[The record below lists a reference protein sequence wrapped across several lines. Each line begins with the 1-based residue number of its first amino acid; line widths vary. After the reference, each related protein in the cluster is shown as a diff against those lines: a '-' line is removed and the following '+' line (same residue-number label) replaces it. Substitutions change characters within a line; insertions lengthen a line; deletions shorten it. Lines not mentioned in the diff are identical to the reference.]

1 MEDRIDEFS
10 HKALA
15 LMTEPRYHNPAI
27 KQLTD
32 QQVRFSPVP
41 VRMEQIERA
50 EEFLVEIQPRELYH
64 YPELTEQLTKYRSDK
79 YPDLEISGDDL
90 MHDLRCFIE
99 DLSKSANLVLEKSPE
114 PVLTVRDISER
125 FNVSTKT
132 VRRWRDRG
140 LANRLYQSGKRLRV
154 GFPES
159 VVDRFVEARGE
170 RIDRS
175 SQFTQLSES
184 DREFIIHRARRLAR
198 HGASLTEVAG
208 RLAKKTGRAQ
218 ETIRYTIKQF
228 DERYPE
234 SAVYPERRKTITD
247 EDRREIFRA
256 VRNGGSVSHLA
267 RRYGRT
273 RSSIYRIATEFRVK
287 SLLDQAIEFMPSGE
301 FSEPDA
307 DEQILNADFELDLPD
322 HSDLDPS
329 SEIPPYLADLYV
341 TPLLTREQEQ
351 FLFRKMNYLRFKAA
365 QLRDALPSS
374 RQKSADM
381 GRLEELLEESLAV
394 KNILIRCN
402 LRLVVSIARKHRKP
416 TSNFFEM
423 VSDGNMVLIRAIEKF
438 DYSRGNKFS
447 TYATWAVM
455 RSYARSIPAEGVQQD
470 RFRTGSEDVLS
481 DEADDRS
488 TIHEDERRANRQ
500 LETIESILD
509 QLTEREQE
517 AISLRFAL
525 QSQRKPMTLEQI
537 GERLGVSRE
546 RTRQIINTGL
556 EKLRAIADETG
567 MDLQAE

>member
-1 MEDRIDEFS
+1 MPEI
-10 HKALA
+10 
-15 LMTEPRYHNPAI
+15 RYRNPAI
-27 KQLTD
+27 KQLAD
-32 QQVRFSPVP
+32 QQVRFSPVA
-41 VRMEQIERA
+41 VRVEQIERA
-50 EEFLVEIQPRELYH
+50 EEFLVEVHSRELYH
-64 YPELTEQLTKYRSDK
+64 YPELTEQLTKYRSDQ
-79 YPDLEISGDDL
+79 YPDLEITGDDL

-99 DLSKSANLVLEKSPE
+99 DLSKSANLELEKSPE
-114 PVLTVRDISER
+114 PVLTVQDISER

-140 LANRLYQSGKRLRV
+140 LANRLYRSGKRLRV

-170 RIDRS
+170 RIGRS
-175 SQFTQLSES
+175 TKFTQLSES

-198 HGASLTEVAG
+198 HGASLTEVTG
-208 RLAKKTGRAQ
+208 RIAKKIGRAQ

-234 SAVYPERRKTITD
+234 SAVYPNRPATLTE
-247 EDRREIFRA
+247 EDRRDIFRA
-256 VRNGGSVSHLA
+256 IRNGASASRLGT
-267 RRYGRT
+267 RYGRT
-273 RSSIYRIATEFRVK
+273 RSSIYRIATEFRVRT
-287 SLLDQAIEFMPSGE
+287 LLDQAIEFMPSDE
-301 FSEPDA
+301 FSEP
-307 DEQILNADFELDLPD
+307 EIEELILTADFELDLPD
-322 HSDLDPS
+322 HSDPS

-351 FLFRKMNYLRFKAA
+351 FLFRKMNYLRFKATE
-365 QLRDALPSS
+365 LRDSLPAS

-381 GRLEELLEESLAV
+381 DRLEQLLEESLAV

-455 RSYARSIPAEGVQQD
+455 RSYARSIPAEGVQLD
-470 RFRTGSEDVLS
+470 RFRTGSEDLLS

-525 QSQRKPMTLEQI
+525 QGLRKPMTLEQI

-567 MDLQAE
+567 MELPAE

>member
-1 MEDRIDEFS
+1 M
-10 HKALA
+10 
-15 LMTEPRYHNPAI
+15 
-27 KQLTD
+27 KQLAD
-32 QQVRFSPVP
+32 QQVRFSPVA
-41 VRMEQIERA
+41 VRVEQIERA
-50 EEFLVEIQPRELYH
+50 EEFLVDVHPHESYE
-64 YPELTEQLTKYRSDK
+64 YPELSEQLTKFRSDK
-79 YPDLEISGDDL
+79 YPDLEIAGADL
-90 MHDLRCFIE
+90 LHDLRCFIE
-99 DLSKSANLVLEKSPE
+99 DLSKSANLKLEKSPE
-114 PVLTVRDISER
+114 PVLTIQDISER
-125 FNVSTKT
+125 FNVSSKT

-140 LANRLYQSGKRLRV
+140 LANRLYRSGKRLRV

-159 VVDRFVEARGE
+159 VVERFVESHRE
-170 RIDRS
+170 RIVRS
-175 SQFTQLSES
+175 SNFSQLSES

-198 HGASLTEVAG
+198 YGASLTEVTA
-208 RLAKKTGRAQ
+208 RLANRTGRAQ
-218 ETIRYTIKQF
+218 ETIRYTIKRF
-228 DERYPE
+228 DEQYPE
-234 SAVYPERRKTITD
+234 SAVYPERPTILTD
-247 EDRREIFRA
+247 DHRREIFRA
-256 VRNGGSVSHLA
+256 IRSGVSASRLA
-267 RRYGRT
+267 TRYGRT
-273 RSSIYRIATEFRVK
+273 RSSIYRIATEYRVRT
-287 SLLDQAIEFMPSGE
+287 LLDQAIEFMPSEE

-307 DEQILNADFELDLPD
+307 EERILNADFELDLPD
-322 HSDLDPS
+322 HSDIDPS

-365 QLRDALPSS
+365 KLRDSLPSS

-381 GRLEELLEESLAV
+381 DCLEQLLEESLAV

-438 DYSRGNKFS
+438 DYTRGNKFS

-470 RFRTGSEDVLS
+470 RFRTGSEELLS

-488 TIHEDERRANRQ
+488 TVHEDEQRASQQ

-525 QSQRKPMTLEQI
+525 QGQRKPMTLEQI
-537 GERLGVSRE
+537 GDRLGVSRE

-556 EKLRAIADETG
+556 EKLRAIADESG
-567 MDLQAE
+567 MELPAE